1 MNTDKIREDFP
12 VLKKHKYLDSACMSL
27 KPISVVKEM
36 ERYYLEFPACG
47 ERSSHK
53 LGKKVTDEFEK
64 ARKNIAK
71 FIGAKEEELI
81 FTKNTTEG
89 LNLAANSL
97 KLKKDDAVITSDK
110 EHNSNFLPWLK
121 FKHKALSSENFLE
134 SLEKEKFN
142 VVSVVHS
149 SNIDGSQFPIRE
161 ISKIAHDNGAICV
174 VDGAQSAPHKEI
186 DVKKLGCDIFAFSG
200 HKMLGPSIGC
210 LYIRKDLAEEME
222 PFIKGGGTV
231 VNVNDGNPKYM
242 QAPQKFEAGLQNY
255 AGAMGLRAAVEYLE
269 KVGMKNIEQHENKLK
284 KIMSDGLGSID
295 KIKFVG
301 EQNKSGVLSFNV
313 GKIPSTEAS
322 IMFDSFSVLLRG
334 GFHCCHNWFN
344 IKKINGSVRASLY
357 FYNNENDVDS
367 LINAAKSIAKMS

>member
-1 MNTDKIREDFP
+1 M
-12 VLKKHKYLDSACMSL
+12 KKYYLD
-27 KPISVVKEM
+27 
-36 ERYYLEFPACG
+36 FPACG

-186 DVKKLGCDIFAFSG
+186 DVKKLGCDIFA
-200 HKMLGPSIGC
+200 
-210 LYIRKDLAEEME
+210 
-222 PFIKGGGTV
+222 
-231 VNVNDGNPKYM
+231 
-242 QAPQKFEAGLQNY
+242 
-255 AGAMGLRAAVEYLE
+255 
-269 KVGMKNIEQHENKLK
+269 
-284 KIMSDGLGSID
+284 
-295 KIKFVG
+295 
-301 EQNKSGVLSFNV
+301 
-313 GKIPSTEAS
+313 
-322 IMFDSFSVLLRG
+322 
-334 GFHCCHNWFN
+334 
-344 IKKINGSVRASLY
+344 
-357 FYNNENDVDS
+357 
-367 LINAAKSIAKMS
+367 